1 MVKAYLRY
9 EAQATFGII
18 ASSTANIV
26 YDHSGKIAIAPA
38 LEEVI
43 LWDLKKGVEVMN
55 KLFYTNCIKLIEI
68 YRLVNGE
75 NLEISLK

>member
-9 EAQATFGII
+9 EAQATFGVI

-38 LEEVI
+38 LEEVL
-43 LWDLKKGVEVMN
+43 LWDLKKGVEVMEN
-55 KLFYTNCIKLIEI
+55 KLDNNEDIET
-68 YRLVNGE
+68 YL
-75 NLEISLK
+75 L